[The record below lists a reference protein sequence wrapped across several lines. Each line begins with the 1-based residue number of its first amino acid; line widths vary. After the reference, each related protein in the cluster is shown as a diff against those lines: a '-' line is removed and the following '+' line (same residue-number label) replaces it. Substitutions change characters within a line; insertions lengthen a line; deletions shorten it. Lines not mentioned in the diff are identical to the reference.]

1 MITKPGK
8 GSDVV
13 VMDKS
18 EYIRLVNKTSINDTC
33 KSITV
38 STERPNT
45 KGRPPEYYHLLL
57 RKEEHLASVVR
68 KILLK

>member
-1 MITKPGK
+1 MITKPDK

-18 EYIRLVNKTSINDTC
+18 EYIRLVNKTSINDTS

-38 STERPNT
+38 STERPST
-45 KGRPPEYYHLLL
+45 KGRAPKYYHLLL